1 MYDSRIVA
9 SSFLLF
15 SYYYYSFILVRM
27 FRISISMI
35 ETDNIQQ
42 VKIQNDVLTT
52 FFDNYYENYYGITR
66 V

>member
-1 MYDSRIVA
+1 
-9 SSFLLF
+9 
-15 SYYYYSFILVRM
+15 
-27 FRISISMI
+27 MI